1 MQAADSSIK
10 VPSDDLPAAVPGLIE
25 AAVAAF
31 DADRDNSRRYLLR
44 ASALLSLKRRA
55 DGSASTAR
63 SKSRDGLLAWQM
75 KCVVEYIETRLADQI
90 SATDLANHI
99 DVSVGRFFRAFK
111 VSVGVSPIRYVVMR
125 RVELV
130 CTMLTTTREP
140 LSQVALACGLS
151 DQQHLCKVF
160 RRTIGMSPSAWRRAM
175 TARYAPCERPPRAFA
190 TSQTTIELEGERR

>member
-10 VPSDDLPAAVPGLIE
+10 VPSDDLPAAVPALIE

-44 ASALLSLKRRA
+44 ASALLSLNRRA
-55 DGSASTAR
+55 DGSTSTAR
-63 SKSRDGLLAWQM
+63 SKSHGGLLAWQL

-90 SATDLANHI
+90 TATDLANHI

-111 VSVGVSPIRYVVMR
+111 VSVGVSPIRYVAMR

-140 LSQVALACGLS
+140 LSQVALACGFS
-151 DQQHLCKVF
+151 DQAHLCNLF
-160 RRTIGMSPSAWRRAM
+160 RRTIGMSPAAWRRAM
-175 TARYAPCERPPRAFA
+175 TVRYPAQDASGEHLRLGQCA
-190 TSQTTIELEGERR
+190 SQPQLR

>member
-10 VPSDDLPAAVPGLIE
+10 PPSEDLPAAVQGLIE

-31 DADRDNSRRYLLR
+31 DADRDNSRTYLMR
-44 ASALLSLKRRA
+44 ASALLRLNPRA
-55 DGSASTAR
+55 DGSGSTAR
-63 SKSRDGLLAWQM
+63 SKSRGGLLAWELRR
-75 KCVVEYIETRLADQI
+75 VVEHIETRLADPI
-90 SATDLANHI
+90 MATDLANLI

-111 VSVGVSPIRYVVMR
+111 VSVGVGPIRYVAMR
-125 RVELV
+125 RVEAV

-151 DQQHLCKVF
+151 DQAHLCKVF

-190 TSQTTIELEGERR
+190 KSKTAIELVGERR